1 MGLFSTNNKYLLL
14 YKINIR
20 SSVYLN
26 VNIDTHMANKRFL
39 LGSES
44 QLFEYA
50 STNKPV
56 NITIDQFT
64 RFLHPSIQTDMKAKC
79 IFIKVSVT
87 SILILAILYCIML
100 KIFIKK
106 RLLLVIYVLNLHITT
121 EICVILS
128 HKVIT
133 YIHSCFTHCPMNMI
147 CSPLV

>member
-1 MGLFSTNNKYLLL
+1 MMNIYYF

-20 SSVYLN
+20 TSFYLN

-87 SILILAILYCIML
+87 SILILAILSCMMF
-100 KIFIKK
+100 KIFITKK
-106 RLLLVIYVLNLHITT
+106 TVSCHLCFKL
-121 EICVILS
+121 
-128 HKVIT
+128 T
-133 YIHSCFTHCPMNMI
+133 YNYRDMCYTFT
-147 CSPLV
+147 

>member
-1 MGLFSTNNKYLLL
+1 
-14 YKINIR
+14 
-20 SSVYLN
+20 
-26 VNIDTHMANKRFL
+26 MANKRFL

-87 SILILAILYCIML
+87 SILILAILSCIML
-100 KIFIKK
+100 KIFITKK
-106 RLLLVIYVLNLHITT
+106 TVSCHLCFKL
-121 EICVILS
+121 
-128 HKVIT
+128 T
-133 YIHSCFTHCPMNMI
+133 YNYRDMFYAFT
-147 CSPLV
+147 

>member
-1 MGLFSTNNKYLLL
+1 MRLFSTNNKYSLL

-26 VNIDTHMANKRFL
+26 VNIDTNMANKRFL

-64 RFLHPSIQTDMKAKC
+64 TFLYPSI
-79 IFIKVSVT
+79 
-87 SILILAILYCIML
+87 
-100 KIFIKK
+100 
-106 RLLLVIYVLNLHITT
+106 
-121 EICVILS
+121 
-128 HKVIT
+128 
-133 YIHSCFTHCPMNMI
+133 
-147 CSPLV
+147 